1 MARTAAGRRR
11 VRMARHLAV
20 PVLAVAVVALLPLA
34 KPEAPG
40 AADKWTPMSPVTV
53 AFETNGHHPSSTVTS
68 HILSFNDF
76 HGAIDPPI
84 GSGAVVNGT
93 PAGGAEYLGYWVK
106 KLRAEAKRTTP
117 YVYTVAAGDN
127 VGATPLV
134 SAAFHDEPAIEVL
147 NAIGLD
153 ISSVGNHEYD
163 EGVKELE
170 RLQRGG
176 CHPVDGCQDG
186 DGFRGADFEYL
197 AANVVKKST
206 GLPHLAPIT
215 LRWVGGVLVGFV
227 GMTLKGTP
235 SIVNPAGITHGR
247 VQGRDR
253 DRQLLRRPAQ
263 ALPRRQGDGP
273 HDPRGRHPE
282 HATDP
287 DRPVE
292 LRELRRCDHAD
303 RRRPAA
309 GVRRRGLRAH
319 APLLHVRAAEL
330 GRQERGHQRRH
341 QRPTGHRH
349 HDDARPSHEEVR
361 LGERAQPDQRERRP
375 QPGRHL
381 ADHRA
386 GRVRAQPRHGRPQ
399 VKKIADKYRTAVAP
413 IANRVVGSISADIV
427 RDVTPAS
434 NQESPLGD
442 VIADAQ
448 LRYTQASA
456 GAQIA
461 LMNPGGIRA
470 SLSFAF
476 SPGGEAP
483 GQVTYGEAFTVQPFN
498 NLVVTQTFTGAQ
510 IKDVLEQQFPIVNG
524 ALTLRILQVS
534 AGFTYTYNS
543 TPAAGSRISDIRLN
557 GTPID
562 PAATYRVTT
571 NDFLANG
578 GDGFTA
584 LTAGTNR
591 VTAPGFDVDALV
603 AHLATGPIGPGPGE
617 PNPPYR
623 LTVFPRSWKSGA
635 RYRAADFQDPDPRC
649 RPT

>member
-1 MARTAAGRRR
+1 MAPTAARPRRMR
-11 VRMARHLAV
+11 LVRHLAV
-20 PVLAVAVVALLPLA
+20 PVLAAAVVALLPLA
-34 KPEAPG
+34 KPGPSAGG
-40 AADKWTPMSPVTV
+40 AEKWTPMSPVSVT
-53 AFETNGHHPSSTVTS
+53 FESNVNSRSTVQS
-68 HILSFNDF
+68 HLLAFNDF
-76 HGAIDPPI
+76 HGAIDPPT
-84 GSGAVVNGT
+84 GSGAAVNGT

-134 SAAFHDEPAIEVL
+134 SAAVHDEPALEAR

-206 GLPHLAPIT
+206 GLPHLAPVT

-227 GMTLKGTP
+227 GMTLEGTP
-235 SIVNPAGITHGR
+235 SIVNPAGITS
-247 VQGRDR
+247 VEFKDEVATANLYA
-253 DRQLLRRPAQ
+253 DLLKRFLGVKAMVLTIHEGGSQSTPPTPIDPSSCANFAGAITPIVAGLRPEFGVVVSGHTHRFYTC
-263 ALPRRQGDGP
+263 ALPNSGGTSVVTSAGTNGQLV
-273 HDPRGRHPE
+273 
-282 HATDP
+282 TDITMT
-287 DRPVE
+287 
-292 LRELRRCDHAD
+292 LD
-303 RRRPAA
+303 RRTKRFVSASA
-309 GVRRRGLRAH
+309 RNQITENGVRNPDGSWQTT
-319 APLLHVRAAEL
+319 APGVFVRNPA
-330 GRQERGHQRRH
+330 
-341 QRPTGHRH
+341 TV
-349 HDDARPSHEEVR
+349 D
-361 LGERAQPDQRERRP
+361 
-375 QPGRHL
+375 
-381 ADHRA
+381 
-386 GRVRAQPRHGRPQ
+386 PQ
-399 VKKIADKYRTAVAP
+399 VKAVADKYRTAVAP
-413 IANRVVGSISADIV
+413 IANRIVGSISADIV
-427 RDVTPAS
+427 RDVLPTS

-448 LRYTQASA
+448 LRYTQSA

-470 SLSFAF
+470 NLTFAN

-510 IKDVLEQQFPIVNG
+510 IKDVLEQQFPVVNNVV
-524 ALTLRILQVS
+524 TLRILQVS
-534 AGFTYTYNS
+534 AGFTYTYN
-543 TPAAGSRISDIRLN
+543 PAAAAGSRISDIRLN

-584 LTAGTNR
+584 LTVGTDR

-603 AHLATGPIGPGPGE
+603 AYLATGPVAPGPANRITRT
-617 PNPPYR
+617 P
-623 LTVFPRSWKSGA
+623 
-635 RYRAADFQDPDPRC
+635 
-649 RPT
+649 